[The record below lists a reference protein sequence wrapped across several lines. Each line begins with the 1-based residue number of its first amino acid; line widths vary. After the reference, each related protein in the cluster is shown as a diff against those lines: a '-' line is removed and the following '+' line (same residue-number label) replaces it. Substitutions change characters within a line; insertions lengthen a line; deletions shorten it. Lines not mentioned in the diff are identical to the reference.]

1 MTIRRQARAGSA
13 LLAIAIAL
21 SAAGCNKAQEPAAT
35 SSAAASVGAEI
46 DDGLLS
52 ARVAAALL
60 AGLSSRSY
68 GFKVEAHQGQIQL
81 SGHGQSEADVERAVA
96 VVRAVPGVKSVD
108 NKASV
113 KAVDTT
119 VGNAIDD
126 GIITARVK
134 TTLLADASVR
144 GLKIG
149 VETQKGEVRLSGT
162 VDTAQQKELATQL
175 ARGIDGVRSVSNQLS
190 VRQ

>member
-1 MTIRRQARAGSA
+1 MTIRRPARAGSA

-21 SAAGCNKAQEPAAT
+21 LAAGCNKAQESAAT
-35 SSAAASVGAEI
+35 SPPVASVGAEI

-60 AGLSSRSY
+60 AALSSRSY

-81 SGHGQSEADVERAVA
+81 SGHGQSEADIERAVS
-96 VVRAVPGVKSVD
+96 VVRAVSGVKSVE
-108 NKASV
+108 NKATV

-119 VGNAIDD
+119 VGSTIDD

-134 TTLLADASVR
+134 TALLADANVR

-149 VETQKGEVRLSGT
+149 VETQKGEVRLSGA
-162 VDTAQQKELATQL
+162 VDTSQQKELATQL